1 MRTSLKLF
9 CLALA
14 LAAPTAARAAEE
26 GDLVEKV
33 VVRNRLYSVAGRW
46 ELGLHGG
53 FTLLPRLTEHYN
65 LNLSLAVNVVD
76 ALAIELRA
84 GYAFSRHTG
93 LADQISADFFQS
105 VVAGGPAASA
115 PVTDMSDLWQLGGNA
130 VVGLRFQPIY
140 GKISLFSEA
149 ALHFQFYVW
158 AGGGVGLMTR
168 ESIIICNVRSGGECE
183 DWYDEFKVS
192 PLVSLAAGMRLFMPF
207 NTQKITIAF
216 RVEARTWSWLD
227 SYLENINRMQAITN
241 AATPEGG
248 GTASAR
254 AGVTTLSQIDIGPAL
269 IF

>member
-1 MRTSLKLF
+1 MRTFFRLC
-9 CLALA
+9 CLALVLVGPA
-14 LAAPTAARAAEE
+14 AARAAEE

-65 LNLSLAVNVVD
+65 LNLSLGINVVD

-105 VVAGGPAASA
+105 VVAGGAAASA
-115 PVTDMSDLWQLGGNA
+115 PVTDMSDLWQMGGNA
-130 VVGLRFQPIY
+130 AIGLRFQPIY

-149 ALHFQFYVW
+149 ALHFQFYIW

-168 ESIIICNVRSGGECE
+168 ESIIICNERAGGECS

-192 PLVSLAAGMRLFMPF
+192 PVVSLAAGMRLFLPF

-227 SYLENINRMQAITN
+227 SYLENVNRVQALN
-241 AATPEGG
+241 AATPDGN
-248 GTASAR
+248 GTGSAR